1 MKLLEDPMKALCAAA
16 VKLCI
21 SDLRSG
27 KSPRSAKK
35 FLSGMWAGDFRTIC
49 SDVLGEDVLLA
60 ALHENLRRKK
70 AVAPGQLKDSLGRV
84 CAEVGCSRH
93 QADWYWRTKI
103 IPARGYLLP
112 ALPDGRP
119 DTEWTRAEIEEF
131 KRFHAECGK
140 RRGK

>member
-1 MKLLEDPMKALCAAA
+1 MNLLEDPMKALCSAA

-21 SDLRSG
+21 NDLRVG
-27 KSPRSAKK
+27 KSRSSATK
-35 FLSGMWAGDFRTIC
+35 FLSGEWDGDFRRIC
-49 SDVLGEDVLLA
+49 SDILGEDVLLGA
-60 ALHENLRRKK
+60 IMIDNLKK
-70 AVAPGQLKDSLGRV
+70 FVAPGQLKASLEKV

-93 QADWYWRTKI
+93 QADWYWRKKI

>member
-1 MKLLEDPMKALCAAA
+1 MKLFEDPMKALCSAA

-21 SDLRSG
+21 DDLRSG
-27 KSPRSAKK
+27 KSTYSAKM
-35 FLSGMWAGDFRTIC
+35 FLSGMWEGDFRTIC

-103 IPARGYLLP
+103 IPARGYILP

-119 DTEWTRAEIEEF
+119 DTEWTRSEVEEF
-131 KRFHAECGK
+131 KKFHAASEK

>member
-1 MKLLEDPMKALCAAA
+1 MNLLEDPMKALCSAA

-21 SDLRSG
+21 NDLRVG
-27 KSPRSAKK
+27 KSRSSATK
-35 FLSGMWAGDFRTIC
+35 FLSGEWDGDFRRIC
-49 SDVLGEDVLLA
+49 SDILGEDVLLEA
-60 ALHENLRRKK
+60 IMIDNLKK
-70 AVAPGQLKDSLGRV
+70 FVAPGQLKASLEKV

-93 QADWYWRTKI
+93 QADWYWRNKI
-103 IPARGYLLP
+103 IPARGYILP

-131 KRFHAECGK
+131 KRFHAASEK

>member
-1 MKLLEDPMKALCAAA
+1 MNLLEDPMKALCSAA

-21 SDLRSG
+21 NDLRVG
-27 KSPRSAKK
+27 KSRSSATK
-35 FLSGMWAGDFRTIC
+35 FLSGEWDGDFRRIC
-49 SDVLGEDVLLA
+49 SDILSEDVLLA

-70 AVAPGQLKDSLGRV
+70 AVAPGQLKGSLGRV
-84 CAEVGCSRH
+84 CEEVGCSRH

>member
-27 KSPRSAKK
+27 KSTRSAKM
-35 FLSGMWAGDFRTIC
+35 FLSGMWEGDLRTIC

-84 CAEVGCSRH
+84 CEEVGCSRH

-103 IPARGYLLP
+103 IPARGYILP

-119 DTEWTRAEIEEF
+119 DTEWTRSEVEEF
-131 KRFHAECGK
+131 KKFHAASEK

>member
-1 MKLLEDPMKALCAAA
+1 MKLLGDPMKALCSAA

-21 SDLRSG
+21 DDLRSG
-27 KSPRSAKK
+27 KSTYSAKM
-35 FLSGMWAGDFRTIC
+35 FLSEMWEGDFRTIC

-60 ALHENLRRKK
+60 ALDKNLRRKK

-131 KRFHAECGK
+131 KKFHAASEK